1 MPTFT
6 CWMQMLRPGVHT
18 RAHRHT
24 GSSVYLAFEGSGAS
38 IIDGIRFSWT
48 AGDMFVIPS
57 WATHE
62 HLNDEGDP
70 ALLFSVHDTPLL
82 KALDKYRSE
91 PHDSP
96 DGRQRVTGEF
106 TADRAAAATDD
117 A

>member
-1 MPTFT
+1 MTTFT
-6 CWMQMLRPGVHT
+6 CWIQMLRSGVHT

-24 GSSVYLAFEGSGAS
+24 GSSVYLAFEGSGATV
-38 IIDGIRFSWT
+38 IDGIRFSWT

-62 HLNDEGDP
+62 HVNDEADR

-82 KALDKYRSE
+82 QTVGKYRRE

-106 TADRAAAATDD
+106 SAGRQLSPRSDT
-117 A
+117 